1 MIELTPILYKKSN
14 KPLYVQLSDYIKT
27 EIIAGRIP
35 SKEKLPSKRKL
46 SNYLGVS
53 VNTVQTAYDQL
64 CAEGYVE
71 SKQRQGLFVSI
82 LEDDLFSNSFT
93 REMNIQRDKDAPNVK
108 IDFHSGKV
116 DLKYFPYNTWKKLT
130 IQSLNEAEG
139 ELFYT
144 GDPQGEPEL
153 RMAIAKYLF
162 ESRGVKCSPDQIVI
176 GAGSQVLMI
185 FLCLLIGKQHTFA
198 LEDPGFHRIRAVL
211 KDQGINIASIP
222 LNKDGLDVNLLKSS
236 KASIAYVTPSHQFPD
251 GMVMPITR
259 RMELLKWAEKKDH
272 FIIED
277 DYDGEYRYKGKPI
290 PSLQGLDNNSRVV
303 YLGTFSKSLIPSIR
317 ISYLVLPTPLLRKY
331 QEHFTIYKQTVSRLH
346 QQTLFHFMNEGHWQ
360 THLNKMR
367 TLYRRKQSTLMQ
379 AIHTYMGSHVKV
391 IGEKSGLHLI
401 LELDNSLS
409 EEELLSAALK
419 AGVKVYPYSIYYDGH
434 QQTKNSKILLGYG
447 GLSETEIE
455 EGIRLLKE
463 AWCI

>member
-1 MIELTPILYKKSN
+1 MIELTPILDKKSN
-14 KPLYVQLSDYIKT
+14 KPLYIQLSDYIKK

-35 SKEKLPSKRKL
+35 SNEKLPSKRKL

-82 LEDDLFSNSFT
+82 LEDDLFSNPFT
-93 REMNIQRDKDAPNVK
+93 CEMNTQRDKESPNVR

-162 ESRGVKCSPDQIVI
+162 ASRGVKCSPDQIVI

-185 FLCLLIGKQHTFA
+185 LLCLLIGKQHTFA
-198 LEDPGFHRIRAVL
+198 LENPGFHRIRAVL
-211 KDQGINIASIP
+211 KDQGINIVSIP
-222 LNKDGLDVNLLKSS
+222 LNKDGMDVNLLKSS
-236 KASIAYVTPSHQFPD
+236 KASIAYVTPSHQFPE

-259 RMELLKWAEKKDH
+259 RLELLKWAEEKDH

-290 PSLQGLDNNSRVV
+290 PSLQGLDHNGKVV

-317 ISYLVLPTPLLRKY
+317 ISYLVLPTPLQRKY

-346 QQTLFHFMNEGHWQ
+346 QQTLFHFMNEGYWQ

-401 LELDNSLS
+401 LELDNSMT
-409 EEELLSAALK
+409 EEELLNAALK
-419 AGVKVYPYSIYYDGH
+419 AGVKVYPYSIYYVGH
-434 QQTKNSKILLGYG
+434 QETRGSKILLGYG